1 MEKNKPF
8 KYPKE
13 ATPEQVGKLAENL
26 EREFQMTGEKSI
38 KDAKIK
44 KIKKYE
50 EPQIDE
56 NINKISESRVRYE
69 TLRSKRKPPEI
80 FEKNNSGLAGLLQVS
95 KRIKD

>member
-1 MEKNKPF
+1 MQKNKSMVRQFRSDDPST
-8 KYPKE
+8 YL
-13 ATPEQVGKLAENL
+13 TNVEQQKAMLLQAIDTK
-26 EREFQMTGEKSI
+26 Q
-38 KDAKIK
+38 K